1 MKFGFFT
8 LGPVPKPASE
18 TTWAPGQEHARF
30 HEWLEQAAIADE
42 LGYDYWFVGEHHT
55 CTEYTH
61 MAAPEVFM
69 GAVSQRTSRIRLG
82 SSLLHIARYHNHP
95 TEIAEQVAT
104 LDVLTSGRWE
114 FGSGPGGPGDG
125 TGVYGVPGELDQAK
139 EAGSALWEEGLRQ
152 VVRMMVEEPYT
163 GVTGGLFDEIPP
175 LTIVPR
181 PYQQPHPPLWRSA
194 VQPGSYARCAR
205 LGVGALMLAAFGPDM
220 VRAGVEEYWQGFREG
235 VDPVGVAINPSTA
248 VFVHMVCAPSDE
260 EAQARGREGIDFFSY
275 GITTWFGAGRD
286 RSKANHLNSEF
297 QELRASG
304 GIDSLMFNFG
314 ATALIGSPST
324 IHERLQALEDTNVDA
339 VIFTTGATSH
349 KYLVESMELVAEEV
363 LPEFRERQKQHDA
376 WRAEQLQGCPHL
388 VNATV

>member
-1 MKFGFFT
+1 
-8 LGPVPKPASE
+8 
-18 TTWAPGQEHARF
+18 
-30 HEWLEQAAIADE
+30 
-42 LGYDYWFVGEHHT
+42 
-55 CTEYTH
+55 
-61 MAAPEVFM
+61 
-69 GAVSQRTSRIRLG
+69 
-82 SSLLHIARYHNHP
+82 
-95 TEIAEQVAT
+95 
-104 LDVLTSGRWE
+104 
-114 FGSGPGGPGDG
+114 
-125 TGVYGVPGELDQAK
+125 
-139 EAGSALWEEGLRQ
+139 
-152 VVRMMVEEPYT
+152 
-163 GVTGGLFDEIPP
+163 
-175 LTIVPR
+175 
-181 PYQQPHPPLWRSA
+181 
-194 VQPGSYARCAR
+194 
-205 LGVGALMLAAFGPDM
+205 MLAAFGPDM

-339 VIFTTGATSH
+339 VIFTTGAASH

-363 LPEFRERQKQHDA
+363 LPEFRERQEQHDA
-376 WRAEQLQGCPHL
+376 WRAEQLQGCRHL

>member
-1 MKFGFFT
+1 M
-8 LGPVPKPASE
+8 
-18 TTWAPGQEHARF
+18 
-30 HEWLEQAAIADE
+30 
-42 LGYDYWFVGEHHT
+42 
-55 CTEYTH
+55 
-61 MAAPEVFM
+61 
-69 GAVSQRTSRIRLG
+69 
-82 SSLLHIARYHNHP
+82 
-95 TEIAEQVAT
+95 AT

-194 VQPGSYARCAR
+194 VQPGSYARSAR

-260 EAQARGREGIDFFSY
+260 EAQARGAKASTSSATASR
-275 GITTWFGAGRD
+275 AGSARVAIAR
-286 RSKANHLNSEF
+286 RSNHLNSEF

-324 IHERLQALEDTNVDA
+324 IHERLKAFEDTNVDA
-339 VIFTTGATSH
+339 VIFTTGAASH
-349 KYLVESMELVAEEV
+349 KYLGRVVVVARDVQQRASEPDARGSLAHSAHEHLGRRHVRVLGARVVLADEPVVVPELVGDRRLLEPFVEPCV
-363 LPEFRERQKQHDA
+363 LLARGPRRFGGRLRN
-376 WRAEQLQGCPHL
+376 RAESEEPELHVRLLSLQGVRRQVVGL
-388 VNATV
+388 

>member
-18 TTWAPGQEHARF
+18 NDVGPGPGARRF

-69 GAVSQRTSRIRLG
+69 GAVSQRTSRIRSG
-82 SSLLHIARYHNHP
+82 SSLLHIA
-95 TEIAEQVAT
+95 AT
-104 LDVLTSGRWE
+104 TTTRPRSLSRWRPSTCSRADVGSC
-114 FGSGPGGPGDG
+114 SGPGGPGDG

-194 VQPGSYARCAR
+194 VQPGSRTHAARGSVSAR
-205 LGVGALMLAAFGPDM
+205 
-220 VRAGVEEYWQGFREG
+220 RCSRGFR
-235 VDPVGVAINPSTA
+235 A
-248 VFVHMVCAPSDE
+248 
-260 EAQARGREGIDFFSY
+260 
-275 GITTWFGAGRD
+275 
-286 RSKANHLNSEF
+286 
-297 QELRASG
+297 
-304 GIDSLMFNFG
+304 
-314 ATALIGSPST
+314 
-324 IHERLQALEDTNVDA
+324 
-339 VIFTTGATSH
+339 
-349 KYLVESMELVAEEV
+349 
-363 LPEFRERQKQHDA
+363 
-376 WRAEQLQGCPHL
+376 
-388 VNATV
+388 